1 MTAGA
6 RIRPLLPALC
16 LVLAG
21 CWQADGSLYRK
32 IDTIT
37 PFRAGAITE
46 TGGKDA
52 AQNFDLTLNK
62 DGSYRMIGSDKG
74 TEEFGEGFAL
84 SFFAIPGLPDNIY
97 AYEAVSLSHC
107 ARPSGC
113 DAVKPGDP
121 RYYGLI
127 RTNMAG
133 ADEIRPDCKE
143 DSAIT
148 YRLGVTGDTSGVC
161 TFKDRAILEKSL
173 VQLAAGGKAAEHF
186 YRFH

>member
-1 MTAGA
+1 MTAN
-6 RIRPLLPALC
+6 ILPRPLLLAAC
-16 LVLAG
+16 FFLAG
-21 CWQADGSLYRK
+21 CWQADGSLYGK

-37 PFRAGAITE
+37 PFREGLVTE
-46 TGGKDA
+46 TGGKDP
-52 AQNFDLTLNK
+52 AQNFDVTLNR
-62 DGSYRMIGSDKG
+62 DGVYRKIGRDQG
-74 TEEFGEGFAL
+74 TDDFGEGFSL
-84 SFFAIPGLPDNIY
+84 SFFAIAGLPDNVY

-107 ARPSGC
+107 TGPSGC
-113 DAVKPGDP
+113 DPVKPGDP

-127 RTNMAG
+127 RTNIGG

-161 TFKDRAILEKSL
+161 TFKDRATLEKSL
-173 VQLAAGGKAAEHF
+173 VALAAGGKKAEHF

>member
-1 MTAGA
+1 MTANVP
-6 RIRPLLPALC
+6 IRPALLAAC
-16 LVLAG
+16 FFLAG
-21 CWQADGSLYRK
+21 CWQANGSLYGK

-46 TGGKDA
+46 TGGTQA
-52 AQNFDLTLNK
+52 AQNFALTLNR

-74 TEEFGEGFAL
+74 TDDFGEGFAL
-84 SFFAIPGLPDNIY
+84 GFFSIPGLPPNVY

-113 DAVKPGDP
+113 DPVKPDEP

-127 RTNMAG
+127 RANKTG
-133 ADEIRPDCKE
+133 ADEIRPDCKK

-148 YRLGVTGDTSGVC
+148 FPLGIREDDGAC
-161 TFKDRAILEKSL
+161 TFKDRATLEKSL
-173 VQLAAGGKAAEHF
+173 VALAASGKQAEHF